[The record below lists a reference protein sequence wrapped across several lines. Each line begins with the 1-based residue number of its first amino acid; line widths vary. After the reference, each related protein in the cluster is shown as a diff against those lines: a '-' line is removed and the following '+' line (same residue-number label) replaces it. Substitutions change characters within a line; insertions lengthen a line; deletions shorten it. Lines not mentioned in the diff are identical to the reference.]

1 MKMNAKSM
9 KTNATPKHMEL
20 LEAVI
25 GGAAY
30 NASSV
35 LAL

>member
-1 MKMNAKSM
+1 MNINAKQ
-9 KTNATPKHMEL
+9 KQMEL